1 MPRQPVETKAPA
13 ERAVLVFVNTDPEED
28 SYAEEEL
35 TALCRSAGVIPV
47 AKLRQR
53 IEKPNPATFL
63 GSGKVQELF
72 HLVHSSGADVVLVD
86 AELNAAQQRNLA
98 EELRCRVVDRPQLIL
113 DIFAKR
119 AHTREGKLQVELA
132 QLMYLLPK
140 VTAVYTKFE
149 RQRGGIGLRGPGEAQ
164 LETDKRK
171 IKERIALLEEELEEV
186 RQQRMRQ
193 RSSRRKRP
201 FPFATIVGYT
211 SAGKSTLMNALTG
224 SEVLVDPQL
233 FATLDPTT
241 RRVEL
246 PQGYSV
252 FLTDTVGFVR
262 HLPAGL
268 IAAFRATLEE
278 VKESD
283 FLLHVIDISHPMW
296 EGQRDTVL
304 ETLKEIGAGER
315 PILTA
320 FNKCDRLSDR
330 SFLRDLISRTPYSV
344 AISALRGEGLDE
356 LLEVMVKMIR
366 SFLTPVTALIPYDH
380 AGLVQECYDYGRVL
394 QVVHREDGIF
404 IQAELVKDMIG
415 RLREHGAMEVNVS
428 PSSYSSSGDGG

>member
-13 ERAVLVFVNTDPEED
+13 ERAILVFVNMDPGED
-28 SYAEEEL
+28 FYAEEEL
-35 TALCRSAGVIPV
+35 TALCHSAGVIPV

-72 HLVHSSGADVVLVD
+72 NLVHSTGADVVLVD
-86 AELNAAQQRNLA
+86 AELNATQQRNLA

-113 DIFAKR
+113 DIFARR

-132 QLMYLLPK
+132 QLTYLLPK

-164 LETDKRK
+164 LESDKRR
-171 IKERIALLEEELEEV
+171 IKERIIHLEEELEEV
-186 RQQRMRQ
+186 RQQRTRQ

-262 HLPAGL
+262 RLPAGL
-268 IAAFRATLEE
+268 ISAFRATLEE

-283 FLLHVIDISHPMW
+283 FLIHVVDISHPLW
-296 EGQRDTVL
+296 QGQRETVL
-304 ETLKEIGAGER
+304 ETLTEIGAGER

-320 FNKCDRLSDR
+320 FNKCDRLSDQ
-330 SFLRDLISRTPYSV
+330 SFLRDLVSKTPYSV
-344 AISALRGEGLDE
+344 AISALRGEGLGE
-356 LLEVMVKMIR
+356 LLDVMVKMIR
-366 SFLTPVTALIPYDH
+366 SFLTPVVALIPYEH

-394 QVVHREDGIF
+394 YVEHREEGIF
-404 IQAELVKDMIG
+404 IKAELVSDMIG
-415 RLREHGAMEVNVS
+415 RLQEHGAIHVS
-428 PSSYSSSGDGG
+428 SETPNEGSGSS